1 MVDAYRDTSL
11 NVYRTISAMKLFSA
25 ALSGSSNE
33 PFLKLSLQNTRAL
46 TYDSPDAFNDGMK
59 YMWLSSM
66 TAL

>member
-25 ALSGSSNE
+25 ALSGSSKT
-33 PFLKLSLQNTRAL
+33 PFLSLQNIPAR

-59 YMWLSSM
+59 YMWFTSM
-66 TAL
+66 AAL